1 MLTHGFEQ
9 MLSEPTRSCSGTC
22 IDHVFLR
29 SFTDKYTCSCGTIDL
44 NVSDHKL
51 VTILLSGPSDLTP
64 KPREDAQDTIR
75 KINFDNLRRNL
86 LEEGWVGVY
95 TATNSSVMFQ
105 SFIDRLRTLVDKNT
119 RVVSFSREYI
129 PRNPWVSYDLC
140 RELRIKNNI
149 IALSRRRPGDLCLKR
164 RAGRVARSVRHKITL
179 AREEYFVQ
187 KFRESVGNPKKQWG
201 TVNRILGKRRKDRQI
216 TELMIDDVIINDV
229 GEIAESLNNFFV
241 NVPVALSNQI
251 TRCVNPGA
259 HLAENA
265 VGSIFLSPVSG
276 SEAVESYKYLGVTFD
291 DKLAWREHVRDLSCR
306 LMPIAQ
312 NSKRLRKSCP
322 TSVLKAYYSACAESL
337 LNYGISLWGGT
348 CKATLDPIYRAQR
361 YVIRSLTGKRRS
373 DSLKVVWGEWKV
385 LPVRYKFR
393 IPEEYEAGER
403 GESLLCAL
411 EGEG

>member
-1 MLTHGFEQ
+1 

-75 KINFDNLRRNL
+75 KINFDHLRRDL

-164 RAGRVARSVRHKITL
+164 RAGRVARSMRHKITL

-229 GEIAESLNNFFV
+229 GEIAESLNDFFV

-251 TRCVNPGA
+251 TRYVNPGA
-259 HLAENA
+259 HLAKNA

-276 SEAVESYKYLGVTFD
+276 SERFVSMLLFGVLISTIP
-291 DKLAWREHVRDLSCR
+291 VRRSGGWLVFASLKSLSTHGYCR
-306 LMPIAQ
+306 LHGVRILWVMLGRGWCDMVALEDWMRIILVGCRVKQSVLVVSSWLGDRGETGHDECSMPIHHF
-312 NSKRLRKSCP
+312 P
-322 TSVLKAYYSACAESL
+322 
-337 LNYGISLWGGT
+337 
-348 CKATLDPIYRAQR
+348 
-361 YVIRSLTGKRRS
+361 
-373 DSLKVVWGEWKV
+373 
-385 LPVRYKFR
+385 
-393 IPEEYEAGER
+393 
-403 GESLLCAL
+403 
-411 EGEG
+411 